1 MGNGSSAELTAG
13 AEAVRSVS
21 GGTMTAF
28 KPEVEIICPFCNGTA
43 FLGFEGAMHAQPA
56 CTTFLE
62 LEADAYVHE
71 VYEFVQKTK
80 DPGAQVS

>member
-1 MGNGSSAELTAG
+1 VTIP
-13 AEAVRSVS
+13 
-21 GGTMTAF
+21 F
-28 KPEVEIICPFCNGTA
+28 KHEVEIVCPFCRGRA

-56 CTTFLE
+56 CKAFLE

-80 DPGAQVS
+80 DPGAQAS